1 MILDEEALLDTALA
15 SSFLSKSSL
24 DKTLLSRGFWL
35 S

>member
-24 DKTLLSRGFWL
+24 DKKPLSRGFWL

>member
-1 MILDEEALLDTALA
+1 MILDEEALLDIVLA

-24 DKTLLSRGFWL
+24 DKPPLSRGFWL